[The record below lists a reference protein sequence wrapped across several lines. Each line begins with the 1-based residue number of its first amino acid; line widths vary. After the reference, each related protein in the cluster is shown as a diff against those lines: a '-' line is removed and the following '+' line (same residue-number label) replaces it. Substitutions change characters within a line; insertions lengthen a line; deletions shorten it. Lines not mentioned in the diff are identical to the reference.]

1 MYNHVMN
8 IIDISQIATL
18 PTKYGTFQIQAFK
31 EKEKEHLAIFT
42 EGLEEIDTPI
52 VRVHSECL
60 TGDALGSLKCDCGE
74 QLHAALALI
83 AKKGGMLI
91 YHRQEGRNIGLLNKV
106 NAYALQD
113 KGYNTV
119 EANHQLGFSA
129 DERTYE
135 IVEFILNHFGIKKL
149 KLLTNNPKKIESLGS
164 IDIVERLPI
173 QIIPNPYN
181 KEYLKVKKEQLGHL
195 L

>member
-1 MYNHVMN
+1 MN
-8 IIDISQIATL
+8 NIEISQIATL
-18 PTKYGTFQIQAFK
+18 PTKHGTFNIQAFK
-31 EKEKEHLAIFT
+31 DALGKEHLALFT
-42 EGLEEIDTPI
+42 QDLKEIDAPI

-60 TGDALGSLKCDCGE
+60 TGDALTSVKCDCGE
-74 QLHAALALI
+74 QLAYAQELI
-83 AKKGGMLI
+83 AKEGGMTI

-113 KGYNTV
+113 SGYDTV
-119 EANHQLGFSA
+119 AANHQLGFRA

-149 KLLTNNPKKIESLGS
+149 KLLTNNPAKMESLPD
-164 IDIVERLPI
+164 IEIVERIPI
-173 QIIPNPYN
+173 QIASNPYN
-181 KEYLKVKKEQLGHL
+181 EKYLQTKKEQLGHL

>member
-1 MYNHVMN
+1 MKN
-8 IIDISQIATL
+8 IEISQIAAL
-18 PTKYGTFQIQAFK
+18 PTKYGIFRIQAFK
-31 EKEKEHLAIFT
+31 DDLGKEHLALFT
-42 EGLEEIDTPI
+42 ESLPDAPI

-60 TGDALGSLKCDCGE
+60 TGDALGSVKCDCGE
-74 QLHAALALI
+74 QLHFALELI
-83 AKKGGMLI
+83 AKEGGMLI

-113 KGYNTV
+113 KGYNTI

-135 IVEFILNHFGIKKL
+135 IVEFILNHFNIKKL

-164 IDIVERLPI
+164 IEIIERLPI
-173 QIIPNPYN
+173 QITPNPYN
-181 KEYLKVKKEQLGHL
+181 KEYLKTKKEQLGHL

>member
-1 MYNHVMN
+1 MN
-8 IIDISQIATL
+8 NIEISQIAIL
-18 PTKYGTFQIQAFK
+18 PTQYGTFRIQAFK
-31 EKEKEHLAIFT
+31 DAEGKEHLALFT
-42 EGLEEIDTPI
+42 EDLQEIEAPI

-60 TGDALGSLKCDCGE
+60 TGDALGSAKCDCGE
-74 QLHAALALI
+74 QLTYAQALI
-83 AKKGGMLI
+83 AKEGGMVI

-113 KGYNTV
+113 TGFDTV
-119 EANHQLGFSA
+119 AANHQLGFRA

-149 KLLTNNPKKIESLGS
+149 KLLTNNPAKMESLPN
-164 IDIVERLPI
+164 INIVERIPI
-173 QIIPNPYN
+173 QITPNPHN
-181 KEYLKVKKEQLGHL
+181 ENYLKTKKDQMGHL

>member
-1 MYNHVMN
+1 MN
-8 IIDISQIATL
+8 TIDISQIATL
-18 PTKYGTFQIQAFK
+18 PTKYGTFKIQAFK
-31 EKEKEHLAIFT
+31 ENEKEHLALFT
-42 EGLEEIDTPI
+42 DELSEVPI

-60 TGDALGSLKCDCGE
+60 TGDALGSVKCDCGE
-74 QLHAALALI
+74 QLQAALELI

-113 KGYNTV
+113 KGYDTV
-119 EANHQLGFSA
+119 AANHQLGFSA

-135 IVEFILNHFGIKKL
+135 IVEFILAHFGIKKL

-164 IDIVERLPI
+164 IEIVERLPI

-181 KEYLKVKKEQLGHL
+181 EGYLKVKKEQMGHL

>member
-1 MYNHVMN
+1 MN
-8 IIDISQIATL
+8 NIDISKIATL

-31 EKEKEHLAIFT
+31 EHEKEHLAIFT
-42 EGLEEIDTPI
+42 ANLKEIEVPI

-60 TGDALGSLKCDCGE
+60 TGDALSSVKCDCGE
-74 QLHAALALI
+74 QLAFAQALI
-83 AKKGGMLI
+83 AKEGGMII

-113 KGYNTV
+113 SGFDTV
-119 EANHQLGFSA
+119 AANHQLGFKA

-135 IVEFILNHFGIKKL
+135 VVEFILKHFGLKKV
-149 KLLTNNPKKIESLGS
+149 KLLTNNPAKIDSLPD
-164 IDIVERLPI
+164 IEIVERIPI
-173 QIIPNPYN
+173 QITPNPYN
-181 KEYLKVKKEQLGHL
+181 KNYLQVKKDKLGHL